1 MESIL
6 TSFLVDFYKSE
17 KFTKSTKSLCFD
29 VKYVRRIWKK
39 NTNVG
44 LGILLIFQVIAHLQ
58 WHTVFENK

>member
-6 TSFLVDFYKSE
+6 TSFLVDFFKYKNIIDLMSN
-17 KFTKSTKSLCFD
+17 T
-29 VKYVRRIWKK
+29 YVEFEKK